1 MWLRV
6 PVFGILTSTVK
17 GIGKSM
23 TTSVRQKTLGIL
35 ADSVSEVVG
44 QRSLV
49 YIAVRQAAIS
59 GEPEKERWAD
69 SLFQQVSLSSRRQIR
84 STAIEK
90 AAIEA
95 SNDKAKAVAVKKD
108 DGQAVVADLQKL
120 FGGSRPSF

>member
-1 MWLRV
+1 M
-6 PVFGILTSTVK
+6 SN
-17 GIGKSM
+17 
-23 TTSVRQKTLGIL
+23 SVRQKSLGIL

-49 YIAVRQAAIS
+49 YIAVKQAALS
-59 GEPEKERWAD
+59 GEPDKEKLAD

-90 AAIEA
+90 AAIQA
-95 SNDKAKAVAVKKD
+95 SNEKAKAVAVKKD